1 MRRLIAIES
10 LSMSL
15 AASLFLIAA
24 TLPASLP
31 TDGATLA
38 RLPAATATLAAH
50 GQAHVCSGVWLADLA
65 AAAGLPKAEALRGPA
80 LTTLIVAEAADGYR
94 VAFTLAELDAK
105 LGNRPVLVANQCDG
119 KPLPAE
125 DGPLRLVVPGEA
137 RAARSVR
144 QLRQLRVISL
154 P

>member
-1 MRRLIAIES
+1 
-10 LSMSL
+10 MSL

-31 TDGATLA
+31 TDAATLS
-38 RLPAATATLAAH
+38 RLPVATATLVAH
-50 GQAHVCSGVWLADLA
+50 GQTHNCSGVWLADLA
-65 AAAGLPKAEALRGPA
+65 AVAGLPKGEALRGPA

-94 VAFTLAELDAK
+94 VAFTLAELDTR
-105 LGNRPVLVANQCDG
+105 LGNHPVLVANRCDG
-119 KPLPAE
+119 KPLTDA
-125 DGPLRLVVPGEA
+125 DGPLRLVVPGES

-144 QLRQLRVISL
+144 QLRQLRVVAL